1 MFKYSKS
8 ILYELKTDL
17 NELKSAQMSPNKPKL
32 AEMLIVFSTVMHINV
47 RQGIC
52 YNFKAV

>member
-32 AEMLIVFSTVMHINV
+32 AEMLIVFSTVMHVNV
-47 RQGIC
+47 RHGIC